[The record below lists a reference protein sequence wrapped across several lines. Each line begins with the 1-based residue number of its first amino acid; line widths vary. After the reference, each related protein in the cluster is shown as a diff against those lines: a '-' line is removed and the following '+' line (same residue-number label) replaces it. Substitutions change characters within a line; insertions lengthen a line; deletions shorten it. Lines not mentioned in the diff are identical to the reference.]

1 MALQECLLVA
11 ELEQAVLLDL
21 ALVGQV
27 LELPLLAGWVEAAVQ
42 VAGAE
47 QEQLVW
53 LQRLPV
59 VKLAWLQRLP
69 VVELVW
75 LQRLPVVK
83 LAWLQR
89 LPVVKLAWLQRLPAV
104 KLAWL
109 QRLPVVE
116 LAWLQHLLSVVLVVE
131 LAFDQLDAEEQLL
144 VFERQD
150 LALMAVF
157 VEPGEP
163 APVQ

>member
-59 VKLAWLQRLP
+59 VELAWLQRLP
-69 VVELVW
+69 VVE
-75 LQRLPVVK
+75 
-83 LAWLQR
+83 
-89 LPVVKLAWLQRLPAV
+89 
-104 KLAWL
+104 LAWL